1 MTALRAFLA
10 TYLVVTWAVCLA
22 LFLTDG
28 PEIVALALVPASV
41 LLVLNGVSVDGG
53 DGVAMVLVA
62 GVAVVQAVLL
72 YAAAAGL
79 RSLSPTAPRDPVAH

>member
-10 TYLVVTWAVCLA
+10 TYLVVTWTLCLA

-28 PEIVALALVPASV
+28 PEIVAMALVPASV

-53 DGVAMVLVA
+53 DGVAMLMVA
-62 GVAVVQAVLL
+62 GLAVAQAAVL
-72 YAAAAGL
+72 YADAAWL
-79 RSLSPTAPRDPVAH
+79 RSLSPTARRAPASH

>member
-10 TYLVVTWAVCLA
+10 TYLVVTWALCLA

-28 PEIVALALVPASV
+28 PEIVAMALVPASV

-53 DGVAMVLVA
+53 DGVAMLMVA
-62 GVAVVQAVLL
+62 GLAVGQAAVL
-72 YAAAAGL
+72 YAVAAWL
-79 RSLSPTAPRDPVAH
+79 RSLSPTARRAPASH

>member
-1 MTALRAFLA
+1 MTAPRAFLA
-10 TYLVVTWAVCLA
+10 TYLVVTWALCLA

-53 DGVAMVLVA
+53 DGVAMLLVA
-62 GVAVVQAVLL
+62 GLALVQAVVL
-72 YAAAAGL
+72 YALAAGL
-79 RSLSPTAPRDPVAH
+79 RSLAPTAGRDPVAH

>member
-1 MTALRAFLA
+1 MTVLRAFLA

-53 DGVAMVLVA
+53 DGVAMLLVA
-62 GVAVVQAVLL
+62 GLVLVQAVVL
-72 YAAAAGL
+72 YAVAAGL
-79 RSLSPTAPRDPVAH
+79 RSLSPTARRAPAAR